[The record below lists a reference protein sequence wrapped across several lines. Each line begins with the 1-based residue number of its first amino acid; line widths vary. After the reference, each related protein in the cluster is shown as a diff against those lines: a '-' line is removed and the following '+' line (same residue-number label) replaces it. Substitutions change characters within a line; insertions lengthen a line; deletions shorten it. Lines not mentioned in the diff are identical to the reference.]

1 MPESSDV
8 PDSDDLKTEDEPE
21 IKDDPD
27 ELMITHTNNLNRR
40 PRPERVKPE
49 PPEYVKIDLTLPNGE
64 DDMFED
70 VDQEL
75 DENGDEIVDLT
86 YEGIAHLNGV
96 RHFVCEGLDV
106 FLCLKVSCWHIGGFK
121 IRQIPEPFIV
131 KRSLHDIFRKFEPQH
146 LLVRC

>member
-1 MPESSDV
+1 MKQIYYMNMATMPESSDV

-75 DENGDEIVDLT
+75 LLTQTTSTGDLV
-86 YEGIAHLNGV
+86 
-96 RHFVCEGLDV
+96 
-106 FLCLKVSCWHIGGFK
+106 LK
-121 IRQIPEPFIV
+121 E
-131 KRSLHDIFRKFEPQH
+131 
-146 LLVRC
+146 